1 MEDSIFAEILLPV
14 ALAVIMAS
22 LGLSLTPEDFKRVF
36 VKPRGVSIGLLNLVL
51 LSPLLAFAVAHAFSL
66 EPALA
71 VGLVLLGASP
81 GGILANLLTHLA
93 RGDTALSIT
102 MTAISSL
109 AAVVTVPLFLGLAT
123 AHFGASSL
131 DEHVSMLGVVARV
144 LLITVV
150 PLAIGLRLR
159 ARHPERVAEIGGTV
173 RRVTAIVFISAVAGV
188 IVAEHQRVLDNLG
201 AVAGAAVTL
210 NILAMSSSFWI
221 ARLVRLDSRQSTA
234 IAIELGI
241 HNAVVAIAVGA
252 TIATVLTVPAAVYA
266 SFMFI
271 PAGLFAWLMYGRN
284 AGSSRGAGSAD
295 EEARTRAVRATPLG

>member
-1 MEDSIFAEILLPV
+1 MEGSIFATVLLPM
-14 ALAVIMAS
+14 ALAVIMGT
-22 LGLSLTPEDFKRVF
+22 LGMSLTTDDFKLVF
-36 VKPRGVSIGLLNLVL
+36 VNPKGVSIGLLNLVL

-66 EPALA
+66 EPSLA

-81 GGILANLLTHLA
+81 GGTLANLLTHFA

-109 AAVVTVPLFLGLAT
+109 AAVVTVPLFLRLAT
-123 AHFGASSL
+123 DHFGAAGL
-131 DEHVSMLGVVARV
+131 DAHASMLGVVARV

-150 PLAIGLRLR
+150 PLAIGMWLR
-159 ARHPERVAEIGGTV
+159 ARRPERVAEIGGAV
-173 RRVTAIVFISAVAGV
+173 RRVSAVVFIAAVVGV
-188 IVAEHQRVLDNLG
+188 IVAEHDRVLDNLG

-210 NILAMSSSFWI
+210 NVVAMSASFAI

-241 HNAVVAIAVGA
+241 HNAALAIAVGA

-266 SFMFI
+266 TFMFI
-271 PAGLFAWLMYGRN
+271 PAGLFAWIMYGRN
-284 AGSSRGAGSAD
+284 AAAAYAGHPDPNRSGRLLRQPP
-295 EEARTRAVRATPLG
+295 E

>member
-1 MEDSIFAEILLPV
+1 MEDSIFATVLLPL
-14 ALAVIMAS
+14 ALAVIMVS
-22 LGLSLTPEDFKRVF
+22 LGMSLTAEDFKRVL

-81 GGILANLLTHLA
+81 GGIMANLLTHFA

-102 MTAISSL
+102 MTAFSSL
-109 AAVVTVPLFLGLAT
+109 AAVLSVPLFLGLAT
-123 AHFGASSL
+123 SHFGATHL
-131 DEHVSMLGVVARV
+131 DEEVNMLGVVARV
-144 LLITVV
+144 LFITVV
-150 PLAIGLRLR
+150 PLAIGLWLR
-159 ARHPERVAEIGGTV
+159 TRHPEWVAEVGGTL
-173 RRVTAIVFISAVAGV
+173 RRITALVFIAAVAGV
-188 IVAEHQRVLDNLG
+188 IVAEHDRVLDNLG
-201 AVAGAAVTL
+201 AVAVAAVTL
-210 NILAMSSSFWI
+210 NVAAMSMSFCI

-241 HNAVVAIAVGA
+241 HNAVLAIAVGA
-252 TIATVLTVPAAVYA
+252 TIASVLTVPAAVYA

-284 AGSSRGAGSAD
+284 GVPPPSTELESQ
-295 EEARTRAVRATPLG
+295 

>member
-1 MEDSIFAEILLPV
+1 MEDSIFATVLLPL

-22 LGLSLTPEDFKRVF
+22 LGMSLTPEDFKRVF

-81 GGILANLLTHLA
+81 GGILANLLTHFA

-102 MTAISSL
+102 MTAFSSL
-109 AAVVTVPLFLGLAT
+109 AAVITVPLFLGLAT
-123 AHFGASSL
+123 AHFGATSL
-131 DEHVSMLGVVARV
+131 DEDVSLLGVVARV

-173 RRVTAIVFISAVAGV
+173 RRVTAVVFISAVVGV
-188 IVAEHQRVLDNLG
+188 IVAEHDRVLDNLG
-201 AVAGAAVTL
+201 AVA
-210 NILAMSSSFWI
+210 
-221 ARLVRLDSRQSTA
+221 ARGDHPQRRGDVHVVLDRPPGQARQPA
-234 IAIELGI
+234 IDCDRDRARDPQRRACDRRRGDDRERADGPRRGLREL
-241 HNAVVAIAVGA
+241 HVH
-252 TIATVLTVPAAVYA
+252 
-266 SFMFI
+266 

-284 AGSSRGAGSAD
+284 GAPPP
-295 EEARTRAVRATPLG
+295 RAELGGR

>member
-1 MEDSIFAEILLPV
+1 V
-14 ALAVIMAS
+14 V
-22 LGLSLTPEDFKRVF
+22 
-36 VKPRGVSIGLLNLVL
+36 

-81 GGILANLLTHLA
+81 GGILANLLTHFA

-109 AAVVTVPLFLGLAT
+109 AAVLTVPLFLGLAT
-123 AHFGASSL
+123 AHFGAAHL
-131 DEHVSMLGVVARV
+131 DEDVSMLGVVARV

-150 PLAIGLRLR
+150 PLGIGLWLR
-159 ARHPERVAEIGGTV
+159 ARRAELVAEIGGTI
-173 RRVTAIVFISAVAGV
+173 RRITAVVFISAVVGV
-188 IVAEHQRVLDNLG
+188 IVAEHERVFDNLG
-201 AVAGAAVTL
+201 AVAVAAVTL
-210 NILAMSSSFWI
+210 NVVAMSMSFSI

-241 HNAVVAIAVGA
+241 HNAVLAIAVGA
-252 TIATVLTVPAAVYA
+252 TIASVLTVPAAIYA

-284 AGSSRGAGSAD
+284 AGSTINSR
-295 EEARTRAVRATPLG
+295 RA

>member
-1 MEDSIFAEILLPV
+1 
-14 ALAVIMAS
+14 
-22 LGLSLTPEDFKRVF
+22 
-36 VKPRGVSIGLLNLVL
+36 
-51 LSPLLAFAVAHAFSL
+51 VAHAFSL

-81 GGILANLLTHLA
+81 GGILANLLTHFA

-102 MTAISSL
+102 MTAFSSL
-109 AAVVTVPLFLGLAT
+109 AAVITVPLFLGLAT
-123 AHFGASSL
+123 AHFDASHL
-131 DEHVSMLGVVARV
+131 DEDISLLGVVARV

-159 ARHPERVAEIGGTV
+159 ARYPERVAEIGGTV
-173 RRVTAIVFISAVAGV
+173 RRVTAVVFISAVAGV
-188 IVAEHQRVLDNLG
+188 IVAEHDRVLDNLG
-201 AVAGAAVTL
+201 AVAAAAITL
-210 NILAMSSSFWI
+210 NIVAMSMSFSI

-241 HNAVVAIAVGA
+241 HNAVLAIAVGA

-284 AGSSRGAGSAD
+284 GAPPP
-295 EEARTRAVRATPLG
+295 RAELGRR